1 MTTDEHD
8 TGEHGTT
15 TACDPDGRTTPGP
28 PRDHRTRVAVVTG
41 AGSGIGR
48 ATALELTRRGWHV
61 ALLGRRESAL
71 RAVAEQARDLAPD
84 GVDHLVVPTDVTDP
98 GAVELV
104 RERHARLDLLF
115 NNAGAFGP
123 SARVDELTLEDWSAN
138 WAVNVTGTFL
148 CAAAAFRTMRA
159 QDPQGGRILNNG
171 SVSARRPRPSA
182 VAYTTTKHAVTGLT
196 RSMAL
201 DGRPFGITCGQIDLG
216 NAATDMLTGAG
227 TGASSDTGAPQ
238 ADGTRRP
245 EPTFDAHEAARLVA
259 DIAELPA
266 NVVVHEL
273 VVTAAGMPYDGRG

>member
-1 MTTDEHD
+1 MR
-8 TGEHGTT
+8 
-15 TACDPDGRTTPGP
+15 PGRTHHTGT

-98 GAVELV
+98 GAVEHAFALV

-196 RSMAL
+196 RSIAL

-227 TGASSDTGAPQ
+227 TGASSDTGALQ

-245 EPTFDAHEAARLVA
+245 EPTFDAHEAARLVV

-266 NVVVHEL
+266 NVAVHEL